1 MELNRDIC
9 YRAVK
14 SRDPRFDGR
23 FFTGVTSTGI
33 YCRPVCPAVTP
44 RKKNVEFYACAA
56 AAEKAGFRPCMRCR
70 PETSP
75 GTPAWLG
82 TSATVSRALR
92 YIHEGALD
100 DNSVEELADRL
111 GMTGRHLVRLFDDH
125 LGTSPVAVAQTR
137 RVHFARNLIEQTS
150 LPMTRIALA
159 AGFGSVRRFNVLV
172 KQTFKRT
179 PTQLRQRA
187 GAGAPISDTF
197 VYRLAYRPPYDWT
210 QFTGF
215 LAGRAIPG
223 VEVVE
228 AGVYRRTITLG
239 DGSGFLEV
247 TPEQGHLQLRVSLP
261 DLKGSI
267 GLVARVR
274 RLFDCGADPA
284 EIGEALSRDRMLK
297 PLVRARPGLRLPS
310 AWDPF
315 EMAVR
320 AILGQQI
327 SVKGATTIAGRLV
340 KRCGTP
346 LAQPTEGLTHLFPS
360 PATLAA
366 ADLSGLGLT
375 SKRSETVRVFAEAVA
390 SNQLVLDAPQGVD
403 EFVSRFVKLPG
414 IGPWTAQYVAMRALG
429 EPDAFP
435 DGDLGLKHASGGV
448 DLKTRSERWR
458 PWRAYAA
465 LHLWASLGDTPG
477 KGKKS

>member
-1 MELNRDIC
+1 MELDRDIC

-33 YCRPVCPAVTP
+33 YCRPVCPAVAP
-44 RKKNVEFYACAA
+44 LKKNVEFYACAA
-56 AAEKAGFRPCMRCR
+56 AAEKAGFRPCRRCR

-100 DNSVEELADRL
+100 ESSVDDLADRL
-111 GMTGRHLVRLFDDH
+111 GMTGRHLLRLFDDH
-125 LGTSPVAVAQTR
+125 LGTTPVAVAQTR
-137 RVHFARNLIEQTS
+137 RVHFARNLIEQTN

-159 AGFGSVRRFNVLV
+159 SGFGSIRRFNVLV

-179 PTQLRQRA
+179 PTELRRPVGTTA
-187 GAGAPISDTF
+187 TGDDHL
-197 VYRLAYRPPYDWT
+197 VYRLAYRPPYDWGALV
-210 QFTGF
+210 GF

-228 AGVYRRTITLG
+228 PGRYRRTITLG
-239 DGSGFLEV
+239 DESGVLEV
-247 TPEQGHLQLRVSLP
+247 TPVQGRDHLLLRVSLP
-261 DLKGSI
+261 DLAGSI
-267 GLVARVR
+267 GLVARAR
-274 RLFDCGADPA
+274 RMFDCGADPA
-284 EIGEALSRDRMLK
+284 EIGAVLSSDRLLK
-297 PLVRARPGLRLPS
+297 PLVKRRPGLRLPS

-327 SVKGATTIAGRLV
+327 SVAGATTIAGRLIE
-340 KRCGTP
+340 RCGTP
-346 LAQPTEGLTHLFPS
+346 LQNPADGLTHLFPT
-360 PATLAA
+360 AGTLAA
-366 ADLSGLGLT
+366 ANLTGLGLT
-375 SKRSETVRVFAEAVA
+375 NRRAETVRAFAEAVA
-390 SNQLVLDAPQGVD
+390 AGRLELDTPRGAKDFVD
-403 EFVSRFVKLPG
+403 RFTELPG

-435 DGDLGLKHASGGV
+435 ASDLGLKHASGGN
-448 DLKTRSERWR
+448 DLEKYSDRWR
-458 PWRAYAA
+458 PWRSYAA
-465 LHLWASLGDTPG
+465 LHLWASLDDRPG
-477 KGKKS
+477 PGR